1 MEEMQIEVGMIFV
14 DAVLHK
20 RYRIIA
26 VTGNNITFCRMD
38 CTQLEITAWSVNH
51 LRKVLNQGGGELQT
65 DEQNCVVDR
74 EKLSP
79 TFQQTFS
86 KREAAVREVE
96 ACFGPT

>member
-38 CTQLEITAWSVNH
+38 CTQLEIAAWSVNH
-51 LRKVLNQGGGELQT
+51 LRKVQNQGGGEVQT
-65 DEQNCVVDR
+65 D
-74 EKLSP
+74 
-79 TFQQTFS
+79 
-86 KREAAVREVE
+86 
-96 ACFGPT
+96 